1 MKKQL
6 LLFAMILL
14 PLVASADNSGMC
26 GDNLTWSYTETDHT
40 LNISGSGAMTNYSSS
55 NSAPWISYD
64 IRNLVISSGVT
75 SIGEYAFHS
84 CWGINNISIP
94 NSVTNI
100 GRYAFYGCSNLTDIH
115 LPNSIKTIERGT
127 FEFCKKL
134 RWIDIP
140 NSVTKIYS
148 NVFYGC
154 TNLVYILI
162 PSSVSEIGA
171 AAFHDCSSLKYLI
184 LEPNKCSI
192 SGTAFDGCN
201 LKQII
206 CKSKSALVSCI
217 YTSATYSG
225 AKVYVPQGTISLYR
239 STQWRN
245 YSNLFEETD
254 SRICAKPSI
263 SYKNKKLIFNSTK
276 NATCYSTIVCT
287 DENEYST
294 NEISLS
300 TTYHIIV
307 YAEEHNSIQSPISV
321 ATLYWI
327 GEDYSAEGIT
337 NGIANIPANAVLIQ
351 SEGGSIK
358 VQGVDEGTQVNV
370 YSINGTQAGSAVSQA
385 GAAIINTNLQP
396 GSIAIVKIGQKSVK
410 VVMK

>member
-1 MKKQL
+1 M
-6 LLFAMILL
+6 F
-14 PLVASADNSGMC
+14 S
-26 GDNLTWSYTETDHT
+26 
-40 LNISGSGAMTNYSSS
+40 
-55 NSAPWISYD
+55 
-64 IRNLVISSGVT
+64 
-75 SIGEYAFHS
+75 
-84 CWGINNISIP
+84 
-94 NSVTNI
+94 
-100 GRYAFYGCSNLTDIH
+100 
-115 LPNSIKTIERGT
+115 
-127 FEFCKKL
+127 FCKKL

-192 SGTAFDGCN
+192 SETAFDGCN

-206 CKSKSALVSCI
+206 CKSKSALVSCK

-245 YSNLFEETD
+245 FSNLFEETD

-276 NATCYSTIVCT
+276 KATCYSTIVCT

-351 SEGGSIK
+351 SDGGAIH
-358 VQGVDEGTQVNV
+358 VQGVDEGANIVV
-370 YSINGTQAGSAVSQA
+370 YTVSGQMVGSTKAISNQASLDTNIKKGEIV
-385 GAAIINTNLQP
+385 II
-396 GSIAIVKIGQKSVK
+396 KIGEKSVK
-410 VVMK
+410 MVMH